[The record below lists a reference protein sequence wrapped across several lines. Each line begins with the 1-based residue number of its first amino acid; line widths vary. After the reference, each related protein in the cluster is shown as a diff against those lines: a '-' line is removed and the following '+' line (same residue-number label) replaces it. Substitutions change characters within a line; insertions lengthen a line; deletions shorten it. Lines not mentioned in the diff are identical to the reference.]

1 MQLFN
6 ITWSRTFFQDGSWTM
21 ISILDTFIFT
31 ISYWLSATPVWL
43 PGLFSYIQKRLSLT
57 ENSGLCLSTRQQHE
71 AEFKEFEQWL
81 KNLRRGSTFG
91 WFHLNVYLMF
101 QDLSRCSIE
110 TSFWRIWDSEQVVY
124 YWYIQTLTGK
134 AEQHTKRM
142 ISF

>member
-1 MQLFN
+1 MKSDFF
-6 ITWSRTFFQDGSWTM
+6 SRWFLNNDIHIGHFYFHHFLLVECNARLCGSRAFM
-21 ISILDTFIFT
+21 IYPKKIKSHGKLWVMF
-31 ISYWLSATPVWL
+31 
-43 PGLFSYIQKRLSLT
+43 
-57 ENSGLCLSTRQQHE
+57 STRQQHE

-91 WFHLNVYLMF
+91 WFQLNVYLMF

-134 AEQHTKRM
+134 AEQLHQTNDLLLER
-142 ISF
+142 